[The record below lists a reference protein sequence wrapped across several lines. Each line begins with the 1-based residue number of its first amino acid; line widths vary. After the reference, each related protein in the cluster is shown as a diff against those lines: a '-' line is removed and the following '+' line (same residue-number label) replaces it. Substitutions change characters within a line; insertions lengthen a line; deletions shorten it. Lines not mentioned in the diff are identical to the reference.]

1 MKLTFLGTGAA
12 DWRAAD
18 HKDLEGY
25 RRNASVLIDDVLLID
40 PGPDVPDAL
49 VTFGKDAK
57 SIRYILNTHR
67 HKDHYARA
75 TFAHLQGAAFYP
87 MKPGDTAQLGKYHIR
102 AFQAN
107 HGANCGGG
115 VHFLITDGEK
125 TLFYGLDGA
134 WLLYDEVIAIQE
146 SHPDLVVLDG
156 TVGEQAGDYRVFEH
170 NDLAMVRLLKAA
182 LDPHVGRFCIT
193 HMSRKLHKPHA
204 ELSADMARDGIEVAF
219 DGMEMEI

>member
-1 MKLTFLGTGAA
+1 MKITFLGTGAA

-18 HKDLEGY
+18 HKDMEGY

-49 VTFGKDAK
+49 ASFGKDAK
-57 SIRYILNTHR
+57 SICYILNTHR

-87 MKPGDTAQLGKYHIR
+87 MKPGDAAQLGKYRIR
-102 AFQAN
+102 AFAAN
-107 HGANCGGG
+107 HGTMRGA

-125 TLFYGLDGA
+125 TFFYGLDGA
-134 WLLYDEVIAIQE
+134 WLLCDEVAAIQE
-146 SHPDLVVLDG
+146 TKPDLVVLDG
-156 TVGEQAGDYRVFEH
+156 TVGEQVGDYRVFEH
-170 NDLAMVRLLKAA
+170 NDLAMVRLLKVA
-182 LDPHVGRFCIT
+182 LAPHARRFCIS

-204 ELSADMARDGIEVAF
+204 ELAADMAKDGIEVAF
-219 DGMEMEI
+219 DGLEMEI

>member
-1 MKLTFLGTGAA
+1 MKITFLGTGAA
-12 DWRAAD
+12 DWRAE
-18 HKDLEGY
+18 HRDLEGY
-25 RRNASVLIDDVLLID
+25 RRNASVLIDDALLID

-49 VTFGKDAK
+49 ATFGKDAK
-57 SIRYILNTHR
+57 GIRYVLNTHR

-102 AFQAN
+102 AFAAN
-107 HGANCGGG
+107 HGTARDA

-134 WLLYDEVIAIQE
+134 WLLYDEVAAIKE
-146 SHPDLVVLDG
+146 ARPDLAVLDG
-156 TVGEQAGDYRVFEH
+156 TVGEQEGDYRVFEH

-182 LDPHVGRFCIT
+182 LAPHVGRFCIT
-193 HMSRKLHKPHA
+193 HMSRKLHKSHA
-204 ELSADMARDGIEVAF
+204 ALAADLVRDGVEVAF

>member
-1 MKLTFLGTGAA
+1 MKITFLGTGAA

-18 HKDLEGY
+18 HKDWEGY

-49 VTFGKDAK
+49 ANFGKDAK

-87 MKPGDTAQLGKYHIR
+87 MKPGECVTFGKYQVR
-102 AFQAN
+102 AFAAN
-107 HGANCGGG
+107 HSTARGA

-125 TLFYGLDGA
+125 TFFYGLDGA
-134 WLLYDEVIAIQE
+134 WLLCDEVAAIQE
-146 SHPDLVVLDG
+146 TKPDLVVLDG
-156 TVGEQAGDYRVFEH
+156 TVGEQVGDYRVFEH
-170 NDLAMVRLLKAA
+170 NDLTMVRLLKAA
-182 LDPHVGRFCIT
+182 LAPHARRFCIS

-204 ELSADMARDGIEVAF
+204 ELSADMAKDGIEVAF
-219 DGMEMEI
+219 DGLEMEI

>member
-18 HKDLEGY
+18 HKNWEGY
-25 RRNASVLIDDVLLID
+25 RRNAAALIDDVLLID

-49 VTFGKDAK
+49 ESFGKDAK

-75 TFAHLQGAAFYP
+75 TFPLLQGAAFYP
-87 MKPGDTAQLGKYHIR
+87 MKPGDAVQLGKYHIR
-102 AFQAN
+102 AFAAN
-107 HGANCGGG
+107 HGAMREA

-146 SHPDLVVLDG
+146 AHPDLVVLDG
-156 TVGEQAGDYRVFEH
+156 TLGEKIGDERVFGH

-182 LDPHVGRFCIT
+182 LEPFAKRFCIT
-193 HMSRKLHKPHA
+193 HMSRKEHKSHA
-204 ELSADMARDGIEVAF
+204 ELAADMAKDGIEVAF
-219 DGMEMEI
+219 DGFETQI

>member
-1 MKLTFLGTGAA
+1 MKITFLGTGAA

-18 HKDLEGY
+18 HKEMEGY

-49 VTFGKDAK
+49 ATFGKDAK

-67 HKDHYARA
+67 HKDHYCRG
-75 TFAHLQGAAFYP
+75 TFSHLQGAAFYP
-87 MKPGDTAQLGKYHIR
+87 MKPGECATFGKYHVR
-102 AFQAN
+102 AFAAN
-107 HGANCGGG
+107 HGTARDA

-134 WLLYDEVIAIQE
+134 WLLYDEVAAIQE
-146 SHPDLVVLDG
+146 AKPDLAVLDG
-156 TVGEQAGDYRVFEH
+156 TVGEAIGDYRVFEH
-170 NDLAMVRLLKAA
+170 NDLSMVRLLRAA
-182 LDPHVGRFCIT
+182 LAPHVKRFCIT
-193 HMSRKLHKPHA
+193 HMSRKLHKCHA
-204 ELSADMARDGIEVAF
+204 ALAADMARDGIEVAF